1 MSGGMSEATG
11 AGLLARAGGLTTV
24 RAGDLVAIRAGDV
37 AVRAGDVAVR
47 AGDVEPF
54 GTDTPENPGLCGR
67 MAVACRAP
75 ALNP

>member
-11 AGLLARAGGLTTV
+11 AGLLARAGGLATV
-24 RAGDLVAIRAGDV
+24 RAGDLVA
-37 AVRAGDVAVR
+37 VRAGEVAVR